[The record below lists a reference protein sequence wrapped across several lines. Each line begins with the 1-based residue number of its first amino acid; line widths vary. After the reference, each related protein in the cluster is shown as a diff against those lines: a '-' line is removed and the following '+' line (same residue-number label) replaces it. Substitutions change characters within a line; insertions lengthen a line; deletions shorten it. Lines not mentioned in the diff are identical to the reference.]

1 MHLTSF
7 EMLEVSAA
15 IVAIMMLGTTNVR
28 SNFVLFSL
36 QTILLCALT
45 AWIGELRSDET
56 LTYVALM
63 VVAVKAVFTPAFLA
77 WIMHRLNI
85 HAESSTFIPAPI
97 AMHLGIVVLGISYLL
112 AQRLP
117 NLANESDAT
126 MGATGAFSLLLMG
139 MLLMVTRK
147 LAVNQVLGFLVIENG
162 IFMFSLTQTRDMPLI
177 VEMGILLDVLVG
189 VMIAGLLLFRIKKS
203 FEHID
208 VTQLTHLKD

>member
-7 EMLEVSAA
+7 EMLEVSVA

-28 SNFVLFSL
+28 SNFILFSL

-45 AWIGELRSDET
+45 AWIGQMRSDTT
-56 LTYVALM
+56 LTYVAIM
-63 VVAVKAVFTPAFLA
+63 VVAVKALFTPAFLA

-85 HAESSTFIPAPI
+85 NAESSTFIPPPI
-97 AMHLGIVVLGISYLL
+97 AMHLGIVVLAISYLM

-117 NLANESDAT
+117 NLANETDAT
-126 MGATGAFSLLLMG
+126 MGATGALSLLLMG

-147 LAVNQVLGFLVIENG
+147 LAVNQVLGFLVLENG
-162 IFMFSLTQTRDMPLI
+162 IFMFSLTQTRDMPLL

-189 VMIAGLLLFRIKKS
+189 VMIAGLLLFRIKRS